1 MAWLSFS
8 TLVGVLYFDLALTP
22 AVLDQRRIARLHVE
36 RNKGTAGS
44 TPAH

>member
-22 AVLDQRRIARLHVE
+22 AVLVCLVGRIMHHGKQPPLRR
-36 RNKGTAGS
+36 
-44 TPAH
+44 